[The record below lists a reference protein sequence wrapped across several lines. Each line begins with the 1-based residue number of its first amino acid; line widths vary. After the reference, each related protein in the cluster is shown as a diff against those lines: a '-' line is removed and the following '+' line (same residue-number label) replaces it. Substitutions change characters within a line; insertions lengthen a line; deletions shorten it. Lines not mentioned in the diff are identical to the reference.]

1 VRIPAPEGFG
11 MKVITPRRRRWTTV
25 FLGAYLFIAPWLFG
39 TSEDE
44 ASSTNAWIVGTLI
57 LTLAVT
63 SSLAFDLSSW
73 MHAQKLR
80 YQARRIS
87 PGMLLRFGE
96 REEHMHSDQLCR
108 YIVESSCQIRQTLL
122 GQTSR
127 VEVGMCILGYRACVN
142 DSITLNRLI
151 GKEMPESGPFRR
163 LRLEMIRRQAS
174 HSLACAREVIP
185 PGVPHTWYR
194 SRP

>member
-1 VRIPAPEGFG
+1 
-11 MKVITPRRRRWTTV
+11 MKVITPRRRKWTTV

-87 PGMLLRFGE
+87 PGMLLRCGDGRSTCTPTSFAGT
-96 REEHMHSDQLCR
+96 S
-108 YIVESSCQIRQTLL
+108 
-122 GQTSR
+122 SR
-127 VEVGMCILGYRACVN
+127 VRARFARRCSGKHLGWR
-142 DSITLNRLI
+142 
-151 GKEMPESGPFRR
+151 SGC
-163 LRLEMIRRQAS
+163 AS
-174 HSLACAREVIP
+174 WDTGLA
-185 PGVPHTWYR
+185 
-194 SRP
+194 